1 MIRRALELRSAIELY
16 QSRWQKLRNDVDR
29 RDITKDFLNAT
40 DWVELQRFFDFLK
53 PFHILTQTMEGNAS
67 KDGAEGGHGAVWET
81 LKTMDYLFIKFK
93 QAAELTR
100 HEDASLQIR
109 NRLWLG
115 GTGGLLPQDRSV
127 PCVVR
132 RLRFPFLRQ
141 AEVEIQAQTGLLDDE
156 SDREAASADN
166 DYSSFGKRSVT
177 SLNVRRRRA
186 RTVTELDLFQTRPIY
201 VQDLDVADPLEWWHQ
216 HQLEYPVLYRM
227 ALDLFSIPGMSAEC
241 ERVFSQTKRLITDE
255 RNNLSEDTVEADQLQ
270 KQWLSRGLVE

>member
-1 MIRRALELRSAIELY
+1 
-16 QSRWQKLRNDVDR
+16 
-29 RDITKDFLNAT
+29 
-40 DWVELQRFFDFLK
+40 
-53 PFHILTQTMEGNAS
+53 MEGNAS
-67 KDGAEGGHGAVWET
+67 RNGAEGGHGAVWET

-100 HEDASLQIR
+100 HEDPSHFKSGIDCGWAKLEDYYLKTDRTPVYRAALALHPSYGYDYFERHWSEAMDKPEWYSEMKRAGGSLP
-109 NRLWLG
+109 
-115 GTGGLLPQDRSV
+115 TM
-127 PCVVR
+127 
-132 RLRFPFLRQ
+132 
-141 AEVEIQAQTGLLDDE
+141 T
-156 SDREAASADN
+156 
-166 DYSSFGKRSVT
+166 DYSAFGKRSVT